1 MISYSHEISS
11 LKTLVKIKNFLVA
24 QIVKNLPVMLETWV
38 QFPRWGSSP
47 GGGHGNSLLYS
58 CLKNSMGGGGWRSAV
73 HREEIDDPEA
83 T

>member
-47 GGGHGNSLLYS
+47 GGGHGNSLQYS
-58 CLKNSMGGGGWRSAV
+58 CLKNPHGQR
-73 HREEIDDPEA
+73 

>member
-1 MISYSHEISS
+1 M
-11 LKTLVKIKNFLVA
+11 
-24 QIVKNLPVMLETWV
+24 VKNLHASVGDIRDSGLITGS
-38 QFPRWGSSP
+38 GSSP